1 MISELWNILRV
12 FRIFFGFF
20 LLVSTSFAGVEIEVT
35 GISNQRGDICVM
47 VFSGKAGFPDDP
59 EKALMK
65 FFVPA
70 SKAKGGAVRIKVPD
84 LKKGN
89 LAFVA
94 LHDED
99 RNRKLKKNFLG
110 IPKEGVAVSN
120 YPKLRL
126 PSFEKAA
133 VRNPNGVLKLTLSY

>member
-59 EKALMK
+59 
-65 FFVPA
+65 
-70 SKAKGGAVRIKVPD
+70 
-84 LKKGN
+84 
-89 LAFVA
+89 
-94 LHDED
+94 
-99 RNRKLKKNFLG
+99 
-110 IPKEGVAVSN
+110 
-120 YPKLRL
+120 
-126 PSFEKAA
+126 
-133 VRNPNGVLKLTLSY
+133 